1 MRQLWLLLVMSA
13 AHSFDAAMTSNDS
26 KSLSGDDPPDS
37 PSDDALEPTMTMQ
50 SVGYSMHMYPFP
62 SHVLPQQQLPRSKR
76 RQVKNACTN
85 CQKACKKCDDARPCL
100 RCVKYGVSEECIDSQ
115 RKERKKGIKR
125 GPYKKRDG
133 KGSSCERQD
142 SSPQDLAAS
151 NNGPPPASGSPPL
164 VGPFMHLPGFYGQYP
179 PPHMMKPME
188 GAHLYPQYMPV
199 PQPLPHG
206 GPEGEPSGY
215 PPPQQYYPAFVPFGP
230 PPVYPYM
237 VPRHDGQV
245 PQNYM
250 VFPMYPKV
258 GGPSDMAPVEQV
270 RGQGSGGE
278 EGSNKAG

>member
-1 MRQLWLLLVMSA
+1 MPKMA
-13 AHSFDAAMTSNDS
+13 SNDS
-26 KSLSGDDPPDS
+26 KSLSSDDPPDT
-37 PSDDALEPTMTMQ
+37 PPDDTVEPPVTMQ

-62 SHVLPQQQLPRSKR
+62 SHVVPQQPPRSKR

-85 CQKACKKCDDARPCL
+85 CQKACKKCDDGRPCL

-133 KGSSCERQD
+133 KVTSVIPRDRAGSSSERPDVSSQD
-142 SSPQDLAAS
+142 VATS
-151 NNGPPPASGSPPL
+151 NNGPPPANGSPSL
-164 VGPFMHLPGFYGQYP
+164 VGPFMPIPGFYGQYP
-179 PPHMMKPME
+179 PSHMMKPVD
-188 GAHLYPQYMPV
+188 GPHLYPQYVPV
-199 PQPLPHG
+199 PQSLTQ
-206 GPEGEPSGY
+206 EGAVGEHNGY

-250 VFPMYPKV
+250 VFPMYSKV
-258 GGPSDMAPVEQV
+258 GGPSDMVQTD
-270 RGQGSGGE
+270 QGRQNGGGGE
-278 EGSNKAG
+278 EGSDKAG